1 MAFPFLPGSDS
12 HRVFLQKCSSPELT
26 IKLCV
31 CAREREGEG
40 EEREGEK
47 AIQRSGNVRRH
58 WRAARPGKPAKRH
71 EPLTLG
77 SVWSHWFPSCC
88 FKAKKSLKDWTAQ
101 PDADSQP
108 SCQHSGRERGS
119 HTRDRRVS
127 AAWCSLLSKKEERRG
142 NKKQRRGEGAW
153 SSPAAPGGN
162 NGCDHISVHLR
173 RIWCQLQPP
182 GFTRDCFR
190 EFLYLFPGLSW

>member
-1 MAFPFLPGSDS
+1 MRGRRKSCPCLASPSPSLTLPALVVTPDSSAPMPPVSQTISPIPAVILCPFSRSAQDALSHLLDQVPSPPLSVHTSPLVLRSMRCRQQPHCFPKSPRSFISLMAFPFLPGSDS

-31 CAREREGEG
+31 CVREREGEG

-77 SVWSHWFPSCC
+77 SV
-88 FKAKKSLKDWTAQ
+88 
-101 PDADSQP
+101 
-108 SCQHSGRERGS
+108 
-119 HTRDRRVS
+119 
-127 AAWCSLLSKKEERRG
+127 
-142 NKKQRRGEGAW
+142 
-153 SSPAAPGGN
+153 
-162 NGCDHISVHLR
+162 
-173 RIWCQLQPP
+173 
-182 GFTRDCFR
+182 
-190 EFLYLFPGLSW
+190 